1 MHSLYTTYSGK
12 INKLSYQVGL
22 RAEHINREN
31 IYSGDKYKVNRWDLF
46 PSLHTQISIGKK
58 VNYLQIIQGE

>member
-22 RAEHINREN
+22 RAEHINRKTFILVTN
-31 IYSGDKYKVNRWDLF
+31 TRLIVGTC
-46 PSLHTQISIGKK
+46 SLAFTLKLVLVKK